1 WLFILSPV
9 LGLIDDDL
17 PNYTTLPAAGVA
29 GGGSGD
35 GDSLSYGTAVI
46 VLVAWAVVFFA
57 AGLLLER
64 RRDVD

>member
-1 WLFILSPV
+1 
-9 LGLIDDDL
+9 
-17 PNYTTLPAAGVA
+17 
-29 GGGSGD
+29 
-35 GDSLSYGTAVI
+35 VI